1 MQKRSC
7 QLSVAAFTKIT
18 EWFVCLHDCCF
29 TEHLRW
35 LITSEAF
42 CKDFVEI
49 SYENASCRI
58 LEALQWLQLIYLIT
72 IAFWFV
78 NIFFDRW
85 GHSKLTTLE
94 CYQKVLLCVVLIAQ
108 ISHYGKFTVLRKLL
122 SIALESS
129 IQINWI

>member
-1 MQKRSC
+1 MSHTG
-7 QLSVAAFTKIT
+7 SITMAA
-18 EWFVCLHDCCF
+18 
-29 TEHLRW
+29 
-35 LITSEAF
+35 A
-42 CKDFVEI
+42 
-49 SYENASCRI
+49 
-58 LEALQWLQLIYLIT
+58 YLFNYNCI
-72 IAFWFV
+72 WFV

-129 IQINWI
+129 IQIN